1 MSMEK
6 FEDVIEQMMQDRGM
20 PAINERVNIS
30 IADAHS
36 VLQRAALWYFDR
48 IGRQF
53 IITPEYE
60 SVADWLSNNYGR
72 GLLLYGNHGRGKTAL
87 AKYIIPAILLYY
99 NSPRLVCHV
108 YNATKLGDKLAE
120 ALTKKLV
127 IVDDIGVEGVSVHYG
142 NRKNPMDE
150 LMDAVEQDG
159 KLVILTTN
167 LTGEE
172 LVQKYGAGVYDR
184 IIATTRRIAF
194 SGSSFRA

>member
-1 MSMEK
+1 MER
-6 FEDVIEQMMQDRGM
+6 FEDVIEQMMQERGM
-20 PAINERVNIS
+20 PAINDCVRIS
-30 IADAHS
+30 IGDAYG

-53 IITPEYE
+53 IITPEYAE
-60 SVADWLSNNYGR
+60 VADWLTDNKGR
-72 GLLLYGNHGRGKTAL
+72 GLFLYGNHGRGKTAL
-87 AKYIIPAILLYY
+87 AKYIIPAVLLYY
-99 NSPRLVCHV
+99 AHLNCRI
-108 YNATKLGDKLAE
+108 YKATELGEMLTE

-127 IVDDIGVEGVSVHYG
+127 VVDDIGVEGVSVHYG
-142 NRKNPMDE
+142 NRRNPMDE

-172 LVQKYGAGVYDR
+172 LVQKYGTGVYDR
-184 IIATTRRIAF
+184 IKATTRRIAF